1 MRMIEVVERDEPD
14 WISKPGDS
22 LLVHLRR
29 RGVPA
34 AVVGA
39 ALDGGMDQLRG
50 LFDGSAAIDA
60 SAATAIAALL
70 GGSRDFW
77 LRRQENFEFALD
89 RVIDN
94 MSDGERDEWLTQVRG
109 PGLPRTDRPS
119 AERRDSEL
127 RRRLA
132 FYGVGSMREWKRRYA
147 GVREETAFRTS
158 RAYASHQAPVSL
170 WLRTGELAS
179 NLVDTERF
187 NRERL
192 LAAVPEV
199 RHLTR
204 VRQLDRCLPTL
215 RSLLADCGVALVV
228 KLAPDGCRA
237 SGAAR
242 LVEPGKAMLLLSLRH
257 RSDDHL
263 WFTVL
268 HEIGHLVLHSDS
280 TFVDGE
286 DTPRDER
293 EAEAD
298 RFAAEAIVPPERERE
313 LLALGSRHR
322 DVTRFAVSI
331 GVSPGLVVGQLQHR
345 GLIGRDKLN
354 FLKRRF
360 DKSEAALAAAV

>member
-1 MRMIEVVERDEPD
+1 MITVTERDEPD
-14 WISKPGDS
+14 WISRPGDS
-22 LLVHLRR
+22 LLVHMRR

-60 SAATAIAALL
+60 SAATTITALL

-77 LRRQENFEFALD
+77 LRRQENFESALA
-89 RVIDN
+89 RAIDN
-94 MSDGERDEWLTQVRG
+94 MSGGERNEWLTRVKG
-109 PGLPRTDRPS
+109 PGQPRTGRTS
-119 AERRDSEL
+119 AKLLDDEL

-132 FYGVGSMREWKRRYA
+132 FYGVGSIREWKRRYA
-147 GVREETAFRTS
+147 GVQGGTVFRTS

-170 WLRTGELAS
+170 WLRKGELAS
-179 NLVDTERF
+179 NLVDTEQF
-187 NRERL
+187 DRERL
-192 LAAVPEV
+192 IAAVSDV
-199 RHLTR
+199 RRLTR

-215 RSLLADCGVALVV
+215 RSLLAKCGVALVV
-228 KLAPDGCRA
+228 ALPPDGCRA
-237 SGAAR
+237 SGAVR
-242 LVEPGKAMLLLSLRH
+242 IVEPGKAMLLLSLRH
-257 RSDDHL
+257 RSDDQL

-268 HEIGHLVLHSDS
+268 HEVGHLILHSGAS
-280 TFVDGE
+280 FVDGE

-298 RFAAEAIVPPERERE
+298 RFAAEAIVPPARERE
-313 LLALGSRHR
+313 LLALGLRHR

-345 GLIGRDKLN
+345 GLIGQDKLN

-360 DKSEAALAAAV
+360 DKAEAALAAAV